1 MQFGTLFAEHGHY
14 RNLLRESQ
22 ATGWGVMEDS
32 HEYSVCERRTA
43 RQCTLYRHLYVQ
55 VLAAIIAGMLIG
67 HFWPDFGASLKPL
80 GDAFI
85 KLVKMIIA
93 PVIFLT
99 VATGIAGM
107 SDLKK
112 VGRVAGK
119 AMIYFLCFSTLALIV
134 GMVVGNILQPGAA

>member
-1 MQFGTLFAEHGHY
+1 
-14 RNLLRESQ
+14 
-22 ATGWGVMEDS
+22 MEDAMNVAIPAA
-32 HEYSVCERRTA
+32 EPRGK
-43 RQCTLYRHLYVQ
+43 LPFYRHLYFQ
-55 VLAAIIAGMLIG
+55 VVCAIIAGMLIG

-85 KLVKMIIA
+85 RLVKMIIA

-119 AMIYFLCFSTLALIV
+119 AMLYFIRQRSMARPSPPTPPRRMKRRLPAS
-134 GMVVGNILQPGAA
+134 